1 MRMLLPTAVDDLSD
15 SDLDSVYAWPG
26 DPERLPWLRA
36 NMVATVD
43 GAARAP
49 DGLSGG
55 ISSEAD
61 QRVFGRL
68 RGLADVVLA
77 GAGTVRHEVYK
88 PGRVRPEFLARRRAA
103 GQTDVPVIAVVSR
116 SLELDLGM
124 DLFARPTGRVVVIT
138 HGRSDPGRRAHVS
151 EVAEVLVAGDVD
163 VNLQDALDQLR
174 QQGLVR
180 IHAEG
185 GPRLLSD
192 LAAADLLDELLLSVT
207 PMLAGGSYGN
217 GPTIPRIL
225 GGDPLPDP
233 PRGLSLHHLLE
244 EDGALFL
251 SYRRG

>member
-1 MRMLLPTAVDDLSD
+1 MRMLLPSAADHLTD
-15 SDLDSVYAWPG
+15 SDLDRVYAWPG

-77 GAGTVRHEVYK
+77 GAGTVRNEDYK
-88 PGRVRPEFLARRRAA
+88 PGRVRAELLDRRRAA
-103 GQTDVPVIAVVSR
+103 GQTDVPVIAIVSR
-116 SLELDLGM
+116 SLELDLDR
-124 DLFARPTGRVVVIT
+124 DLFAKPTGRVVVIT
-138 HGRSDPGRRAHVS
+138 HEQSDPLRRARVS
-151 EVAEVLVAGDVD
+151 DVTEVLVAGESDVD
-163 VNLQDALDQLR
+163 LGVAVAGLRAL
-174 QQGLVR
+174 GLAR

-185 GPRLLSD
+185 GPHLLAD

-207 PMLAGGSYGN
+207 PLLAGGSYETG
-217 GPTIPRIL
+217 TAIPRIL
-225 GGDPLPDP
+225 GGAPLPHA
-233 PRGLSLHHLLE
+233 PRGVTLHHLLE
-244 EDGALFL
+244 EDDALFL

>member
-1 MRMLLPTAVDDLSD
+1 MLLPTAADDLTG
-15 SDLDSVYAWPG
+15 SDLDAAYAWPG

-55 ISSEAD
+55 ISSDAD

-77 GAGTVRHEVYK
+77 GAGTVRHEDYK
-88 PGRVRPEFLARRRAA
+88 PGRVRAELLELRRAA
-103 GQTDVPVIAVVSR
+103 RQTDVPVIAVVSR
-116 SLELDLGM
+116 SLDLDLDR
-124 DLFARPTGRVVVIT
+124 DLFAKPTGRVVVIT
-138 HGRSDPGRRAHVS
+138 HEQSDPVRRARVS
-151 EVAEVLVAGDVD
+151 DVAEVLLAGEDHVD
-163 VNLQDALDQLR
+163 LSVALDTLR
-174 QQGLVR
+174 AQGLQR

-185 GPRLLSD
+185 GPHLLTD

-207 PMLAGGSYGN
+207 PVLAGGSYESG
-217 GPTIPRIL
+217 TAIPRIL
-225 GGDPLPDP
+225 AGDPLPEA
-233 PRGLSLHHLLE
+233 PRALRLHHLLE

-251 SYRRG
+251 SYRRP